1 MLYFDARLNNRIFKG
16 NLTVIVYCIFIILEF
31 WSSFTLVKY
40 TDEII
45 MIKISYN
52 FSANVRKIK
61 VVPKSVVNMEGEK

>member
-1 MLYFDARLNNRIFKG
+1 M
-16 NLTVIVYCIFIILEF
+16 IVYCIFIILEF